1 MEDYYVKK
9 YKTGKSGIVWS
20 GGLLIISL
28 ISLIITLFIPM
39 PGITALPIMVCLFF
53 AGCLFISLR
62 GYRELVLYEDRLEM
76 TSLFDS
82 QIYEVEYATI
92 KHMGFLT
99 ERIGSGNVYVN
110 TDLDGNKLKSLI
122 FLLYDGE
129 KIELDGSDF
138 DHLHEVYAFIQE
150 RTNL

>member
-1 MEDYYVKK
+1 MDEYIKK
-9 YKTGKSGIVWS
+9 YKTGDSGIVWTKN
-20 GGLLIISL
+20 LFIISL
-28 ISLIITLFIPM
+28 VTVAITVFINI
-39 PGITALPIMVCLFF
+39 PGIMTLPIMFSFLFGGF
-53 AGCLFISLR
+53 YFISLR
-62 GYRELVLYEDRLEM
+62 GYRELVLYKDRLEM

-82 QIYEVEYATI
+82 QIYQIEFSTI

-99 ERIGSGNVYVN
+99 ESIGSGNVYVN
-110 TDLDGNKLKSLI
+110 TDLEGNKLKSLI